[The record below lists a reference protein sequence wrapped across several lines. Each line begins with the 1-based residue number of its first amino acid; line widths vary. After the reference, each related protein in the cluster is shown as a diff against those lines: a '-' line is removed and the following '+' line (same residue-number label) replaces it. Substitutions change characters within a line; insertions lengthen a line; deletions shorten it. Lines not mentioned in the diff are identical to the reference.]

1 MNAQFFIN
9 EIGCNFNLR
18 KPKSEKPTNVYFVA
32 RVRNKQIKLSTGVR
46 VYPDQWN
53 VKKQEAY
60 ISCRLTEL
68 DNENNTI
75 VNEKIGK
82 LKLYFS
88 EYKQYLCDHPEEI
101 ERRAIIL
108 LKQYIYKDTMKKK
121 TEKPATFIMKQIVE
135 EKDIVDSSKN
145 QYRFNIDKFKRFLD
159 ENSIP
164 DAWESMNLNTFTRY
178 QQHLIEE
185 GKKGK
190 KASSLK
196 NIMSTFFAILRKAS
210 KRIDIPFKWE
220 ESNLESFELVKDKS
234 NKELARNKGVAL
246 TEEQIKQ
253 LYEHQPSGTEKQIKK
268 KMEIKDLFVLQCLVG
283 QRISDMQKFFNGDN
297 ERDEENG
304 TISIIQQKTGARA
317 IIPLVPLAK
326 EIIDKYTGAEIKYY
340 KERQS
345 KLNDDLRTIAR
356 EAGLDESITYEE
368 NGTKYTKPLY
378 ELLHTHCG
386 RHSFITI
393 MCRKGIPKEDIIIAT
408 GHENTKMVDEVYAHL
423 TAKDKSRKVTS
434 AFKKKLGDGIFD
446 MGGQTE
452 PEDDVQTPAPT
463 APARPKQKT
472 DPFNH
477 VFAGD
482 LLLKLSRLK
491 NKGIDITKLADTEEA
506 VKILKDISRMDGIDK
521 DKYRDNTQLRDKVAG
536 IAAIVWFIAFKRNDA
551 VLIQMFQNNI
561 AELELGEIPFI
572 EDIIGEDE
580 FKSLKKYNMAFPGI
594 LEMIGTRS
602 AKESSQYNKR
612 GYLKSLLDFYGKE

>member
-75 VNEKIGK
+75 VNEKINK

-121 TEKPATFIMKQIVE
+121 TEKPATFTMKQIIE
-135 EKDIVDSSKN
+135 EKDIVDSSKD

-159 ENSIP
+159 ENSIS
-164 DAWESMNLNTFTRY
+164 DAWESMNLDTFTKY
-178 QQHLIEE
+178 QQHLI
-185 GKKGK
+185 KDGK
-190 KASSLK
+190 KASTVK
-196 NIMSTFFAILRKAS
+196 NIMKGTFFGILRKAS
-210 KRIDIPFKWE
+210 KRPDIPFKWE
-220 ESNLESFELVKDKS
+220 ESDLDSFELVKDKS
-234 NKELARNKGVAL
+234 NKELARNKEVAL

-253 LYEHQPSGTEKQIKK
+253 LYEYQPSGTENQIKK
-268 KMEIKDLFVLQCLVG
+268 KTEIKDLFVLQCLVG

-304 TISIIQQKTGARA
+304 TISIIQKKTGSRA
-317 IIPLVPLAK
+317 IIPLVPMAE
-326 EIIDKYTGAEIKYY
+326 EIINKYIGKENKYY
-340 KERQS
+340 KESRRE
-345 KLNDDLRTIAR
+345 LNNELRTIAQ
-356 EAGLDESITYEE
+356 EAGLNEPITYEE

-378 ELLHTHCG
+378 ELLHTHSA
-386 RHSFITI
+386 RHTFSTI
-393 MCRKGIPKEDIIIAT
+393 MCRRGVPREDIIIAT
-408 GHENTKMVDEVYAHL
+408 GHEDTQMLDKIYAHL
-423 TAKDKSRKVTS
+423 TAKDKSKKVTN

-452 PEDDVQTPAPT
+452 PENVPEKPSGENLMVMDC
-463 APARPKQKT
+463 
-472 DPFNH
+472 N
-477 VFAGD
+477 
-482 LLLKLSRLK
+482 LILKMIKEGIAEGLK
-491 NKGIDITKLADTEEA
+491 PLQQELAD
-506 VKILKDISRMDGIDK
+506 VKQVIRHITGHKRAIQRINIQRIVDMVVSLRK
-521 DKYRDNTQLRDKVAG
+521 DNTPEPTIIRMLDNSGMLKVTFSNVMTCDQFFLTPENFHPAGEYLLDKVERAIG
-536 IAAIVWFIAFKRNDA
+536 IREHKKKR
-551 VLIQMFQNNI
+551 
-561 AELELGEIPFI
+561 
-572 EDIIGEDE
+572 
-580 FKSLKKYNMAFPGI
+580 
-594 LEMIGTRS
+594 
-602 AKESSQYNKR
+602 
-612 GYLKSLLDFYGKE
+612 

>member
-18 KPKSEKPTNVYFVA
+18 NPKSEKPTNVYFVA

-88 EYKQYLCDHPEEI
+88 EYKRYLCDHPEEI
-101 ERRAIIL
+101 EHRAIIL

-135 EKDIVDSSKN
+135 EKDTEESSKN
-145 QYRFNIDKFKRFLD
+145 QYRTNIDKFKRFLE

-164 DAWESMNLNTFTRY
+164 DTWENMNLDTFAKY
-178 QQHLIEE
+178 QQYLV
-185 GKKGK
+185 KDGK
-190 KASSLK
+190 KASTVK
-196 NIMSTFFAILRKAS
+196 NIMKGTFFSVLRKAS
-210 KRIDIPFKWE
+210 KRPDIPFKWD

-234 NKELARNKGVAL
+234 NKELAHNKEVAL
-246 TEEQIKQ
+246 TEKQIEQ
-253 LYEHQPSGTEKQIKK
+253 LYDHQLTGTEKQIKK
-268 KMEIKDLFVLQCLVG
+268 KMEIRDLFVLQCLVG

-317 IIPLVPLAK
+317 IIPLVPMAE
-326 EIIDKYTGAEIKYY
+326 EIINKYAGKEIKYY
-340 KERQS
+340 KEKQS
-345 KLNDDLRTIAR
+345 ALNNTIRTIAQ
-356 EAGLDESITYEE
+356 EAGLNELVTYEE
-368 NGTKYTKPLY
+368 NGIKYTKPLY
-378 ELLHTHCG
+378 ELLHTHTA
-386 RHSFITI
+386 RHTFSTI
-393 MCRKGIPKEDIIIAT
+393 MCRRGVPREDIIIAT
-408 GHENTKMVDEVYAHL
+408 GHEDTQMLDKIYAHL
-423 TAKDKSRKVTS
+423 TAKDKSKKVTN

-446 MGGQTE
+446 MGGQAE
-452 PEDDVQTPAPT
+452 PEGNEQTPAPT
-463 APARPKQKT
+463 VPVKPKQKM
-472 DPFNH
+472 DAFNH

-491 NKGIDITKLADTEEA
+491 NKGIDIIKLPDTEEA
-506 VKILKDISRMDGIDK
+506 VRILKDIGRIDGIDR
-521 DKYRDNTQLRDKVAG
+521 DKYKDNTQLRDKVAG
-536 IAAIVWFIAFKRNDA
+536 IASVVWFIALKRDDM

-561 AELELGEIPFI
+561 TELGLKSVFFNEDVMREPELASLLKSSEKALRFVEILNLRNAEELEEY
-572 EDIIGEDE
+572 
-580 FKSLKKYNMAFPGI
+580 KKWH
-594 LEMIGTRS
+594 
-602 AKESSQYNKR
+602 KE
-612 GYLKSLLDFYGKE
+612 

>member
-46 VYPDQWN
+46 VYPNQWN

-75 VNEKIGK
+75 VNEKISK

-121 TEKPATFIMKQIVE
+121 TEKPATFIMKQIIE
-135 EKDIVDSSKN
+135 EKDIVDSSKS
-145 QYRFNIDKFKRFLD
+145 QYRSNINKFKRFLY
-159 ENSIP
+159 EHSIP
-164 DAWESMNLNTFTRY
+164 DTWESMNLDTFTKY
-178 QQHLIEE
+178 QQFLIEE
-185 GKKGK
+185 GKKDKDGK
-190 KASSLK
+190 KASTIK
-196 NIMSTFFAILRKAS
+196 NIIGGTLFPILRKAS
-210 KRIDIPFKWE
+210 KRLDIPFKWD
-220 ESNLESFELVKDKS
+220 ESNLESFELTKDKS
-234 NKELARNKGVAL
+234 NKELARNKEVAL
-246 TEEQIKQ
+246 TEEQIKR
-253 LYEHQPSGTEKQIKK
+253 LYEYRPTGTEKQIKK
-268 KMEIKDLFVLQCLVG
+268 KMEIRDLFVLQCLVG
-283 QRISDMQKFFNGDN
+283 QRVSDMQKLFNGDN

-304 TISIIQQKTGARA
+304 TISIVQQKTGAKA
-317 IIPLVPLAK
+317 IIPLVPMAE
-326 EIIDKYTGAEIKYY
+326 EIINKYTGKEIKYY
-340 KERQS
+340 KERRS
-345 KLNDDLRTIAR
+345 ALNGELRAIAQ
-356 EAGLDESITYEE
+356 EAGLNEAITYEE

-378 ELLHTHCG
+378 ELLHTHSA
-386 RHSFITI
+386 RHTFSTI
-393 MCRKGIPKEDIIIAT
+393 MCRRGVPREDIIIAT
-408 GHENTKMVDEVYAHL
+408 GHEDTQMLDKIYAHL
-423 TAKDKSRKVTS
+423 TAKDKSRKVTT

-446 MGGQTE
+446 MGGQPE
-452 PEDDVQTPAPT
+452 PEDGEQTPAPT
-463 APARPKQKT
+463 VPANPKQKT
-472 DPFNH
+472 DVFNY

-506 VKILKDISRMDGIDK
+506 VKTLKDVGRIDEIDK
-521 DKYRDNTQLRDKVAG
+521 DKYKDNTRLRDKVAK
-536 IAAIVWFIAFKRNDA
+536 IASVVWFIAFKRNDA

-561 AELELGEIPFI
+561 TELGLRNIFLNGEIMREARLESLMNGDEKVLKFVEVLNIRSMEELEEY
-572 EDIIGEDE
+572 E
-580 FKSLKKYNMAFPGI
+580 
-594 LEMIGTRS
+594 
-602 AKESSQYNKR
+602 KR
-612 GYLKSLLDFYGKE
+612 DKGR

>member
-1 MNAQFFIN
+1 MNVQFFIN

-75 VNEKIGK
+75 VNEKINK

-101 ERRAIIL
+101 ERRAIVL

-121 TEKPATFIMKQIVE
+121 TEKPATFIMKQLVE
-135 EKDIVDSSKN
+135 EKDIVDSSKI
-145 QYRFNIDKFKRFLD
+145 QYRSNINKFKRFLD

-164 DAWESMNLNTFTRY
+164 DTWESMNLDTFTRY
-178 QQHLIEE
+178 QQFLIKD
-185 GKKGK
+185 GKEDK
-190 KASSLK
+190 KVSTVK
-196 NIMSTFFAILRKAS
+196 NIIKGTFFGVLREVS
-210 KRIDIPFKWE
+210 KRLDIPFKWE

-234 NKELARNKGVAL
+234 NKELARNKEVAL

-253 LYEHQPSGTEKQIKK
+253 LYKHQPSGTEKQIKK

-317 IIPLVPLAK
+317 IIPLVPMAE

-340 KERQS
+340 KERRS
-345 KLNDDLRTIAR
+345 ALNGELRAIAQ
-356 EAGLDESITYEE
+356 EAGLDEPITYEE

-434 AFKKKLGDGIFD
+434 AFRKKLGDGIFD
-446 MGGQTE
+446 MGGQPK
-452 PEDDVQTPAPT
+452 PEKVPEKPSGHNLVVMDYNQILRIIKEGIAE
-463 APARPKQKT
+463 
-472 DPFNH
+472 
-477 VFAGD
+477 G
-482 LLLKLSRLK
+482 LKPLRQE
-491 NKGIDITKLADTEEA
+491 LADIKQ
-506 VKILKDISRMDGIDK
+506 VILHITGHKREIQKGNIQGIVNMVVSLRK
-521 DKYRDNTQLRDKVAG
+521 DNTPEETIIKMLDNSGMLKVTFSDVMTCNQFFLTPENYHPAG
-536 IAAIVWFIAFKRNDA
+536 
-551 VLIQMFQNNI
+551 
-561 AELELGEIPFI
+561 E
-572 EDIIGEDE
+572 
-580 FKSLKKYNMAFPGI
+580 Y
-594 LEMIGTRS
+594 
-602 AKESSQYNKR
+602 
-612 GYLKSLLDFYGKE
+612 LLDKAERIIKIRERKKKP

>member
-46 VYPDQWN
+46 VYPNQWN

-75 VNEKIGK
+75 VNEKISK

-121 TEKPATFIMKQIVE
+121 TEKPATFIMKQIIE

-145 QYRFNIDKFKRFLD
+145 QYIANINKFKRFLD

-164 DAWESMNLNTFTRY
+164 DTWESMNLDTFTKY
-178 QQHLIEE
+178 QQFLIEE
-185 GKKGK
+185 GKKDKDGK
-190 KASSLK
+190 KASTIK
-196 NIMSTFFAILRKAS
+196 NIIGGTLFPILRKAS
-210 KRIDIPFKWE
+210 KRLDIPFKWD
-220 ESNLESFELVKDKS
+220 ESNLESFELTKDKS
-234 NKELARNKGVAL
+234 NKELARNKEVAL
-246 TEEQIKQ
+246 TEEQIKR
-253 LYEHQPSGTEKQIKK
+253 LYEYRPTGTEKQIKK
-268 KMEIKDLFVLQCLVG
+268 KMEIRDLFVLQCLVG
-283 QRISDMQKFFNGDN
+283 QRVSDMQKLFNGDN

-304 TISIIQQKTGARA
+304 TISIVQQKTGAKA
-317 IIPLVPLAK
+317 IIPLVPMAE
-326 EIIDKYTGAEIKYY
+326 EIINKYTGKEIKYY
-340 KERQS
+340 KERRS
-345 KLNDDLRTIAR
+345 ALNGELRAIAQ
-356 EAGLDESITYEE
+356 EAGLDEAITYEE

-378 ELLHTHCG
+378 ELLHTHSA
-386 RHSFITI
+386 RHTFSTI
-393 MCRKGIPKEDIIIAT
+393 MCRRGVPREDIIIAT
-408 GHENTKMVDEVYAHL
+408 GHEDTQMLDKIYAHL
-423 TAKDKSRKVTS
+423 TAKDKSRKVTN

-446 MGGQTE
+446 MGGQVE
-452 PEDDVQTPAPT
+452 PDENEQRSAPT
-463 APARPKQKT
+463 VPVEPKQKA
-472 DPFNH
+472 DVFNY

-506 VKILKDISRMDGIDK
+506 VKILKDVGRIDEIDK
-521 DKYRDNTQLRDKVAG
+521 DKYKDNTRLRDKVAR
-536 IAAIVWFIAFKRNDA
+536 IASVVWFIAFKRNDA

-561 AELELGEIPFI
+561 TELGLRNIFFNGEIMREARLESLMNGDEKVLKFVEVLNIRSMEELEEY
-572 EDIIGEDE
+572 E
-580 FKSLKKYNMAFPGI
+580 
-594 LEMIGTRS
+594 
-602 AKESSQYNKR
+602 KR
-612 GYLKSLLDFYGKE
+612 DKGR

>member
-9 EIGCNFNLR
+9 EIGCKFNLR

-32 RVRNKQIKLSTGVR
+32 RIRNKQIKLSTGVR

-135 EKDIVDSSKN
+135 EKDIVDSSKI
-145 QYRFNIDKFKRFLD
+145 QYRSNISKFKRFLD

-164 DAWESMNLNTFTRY
+164 DTWESMNLDTFTKY

-185 GKKGK
+185 GKEDNKEGK
-190 KASSLK
+190 KASTIK
-196 NIMSTFFAILRKAS
+196 NIIKGTFFGVLREVS
-210 KRIDIPFKWE
+210 KRLDIPFKWE
-220 ESNLESFELVKDKS
+220 ESNLESFDLVKDKS
-234 NKELARNKGVAL
+234 NKELARNKEVAL

-253 LYEHQPSGTEKQIKK
+253 LYEYQLSGTENQIKK
-268 KMEIKDLFVLQCLVG
+268 KTEIKDLFVLQCLVG
-283 QRISDMQKFFNGDN
+283 QRISDMYKFFNGDN

-304 TISIIQQKTGARA
+304 TISIVQQKTGARA
-317 IIPLVPLAK
+317 IIPLVPLAE

-340 KERQS
+340 KERRS
-345 KLNDDLRTIAR
+345 ALNGELKVIAQ
-356 EAGLDESITYEE
+356 EAGLNELVTYEE

-378 ELLHTHCG
+378 ELLHTHTA
-386 RHSFITI
+386 RHTFSTI
-393 MCRKGIPKEDIIIAT
+393 MCRRGVPREDIIIAT
-408 GHENTKMVDEVYAHL
+408 GHEDTQMLDKIYAHL

-446 MGGQTE
+446 MGGQPE
-452 PEDDVQTPAPT
+452 PEDDVQTPTPT
-463 APARPKQKT
+463 VPARPKQKA
-472 DPFNH
+472 DVFNH

-491 NKGIDITKLADTEEA
+491 NKGIDITRLPDTEEA
-506 VKILKDISRMDGIDK
+506 VKILKDIGRIDEIDK
-521 DKYRDNTQLRDKVAG
+521 DKYKDNTRLRDKVAR
-536 IAAIVWFIAFKRNDA
+536 IASVVWFIAFKRNDA

-561 AELELGEIPFI
+561 TELGLRNIFLNGEIMREARLESLMNGDEKVLKFVEVLNIRSMEELEEY
-572 EDIIGEDE
+572 E
-580 FKSLKKYNMAFPGI
+580 
-594 LEMIGTRS
+594 
-602 AKESSQYNKR
+602 KR
-612 GYLKSLLDFYGKE
+612 DKGR

>member
-9 EIGCNFNLR
+9 EIGCKFNLR

-32 RVRNKQIKLSTGVR
+32 RIRNKQIKLSTGVR

-135 EKDIVDSSKN
+135 EKDIVDSSKI
-145 QYRFNIDKFKRFLD
+145 QYRSNINKFKRFLD

-164 DAWESMNLNTFTRY
+164 DTWESMNLDTFTKY

-185 GKKGK
+185 GKEDNKEGK
-190 KASSLK
+190 KASTIK
-196 NIMSTFFAILRKAS
+196 NIIKGTFFGVLREVS
-210 KRIDIPFKWE
+210 KRLDIPFKWE
-220 ESNLESFELVKDKS
+220 ESNLESFDLVKDKS
-234 NKELARNKGVAL
+234 NKELARNKEVAL

-253 LYEHQPSGTEKQIKK
+253 LYEYQLSGTENQIKK
-268 KMEIKDLFVLQCLVG
+268 KTEIKDLFVLQCLVG
-283 QRISDMQKFFNGDN
+283 QRISDMYKFFNGDN

-304 TISIIQQKTGARA
+304 TISIVQQKTGARA
-317 IIPLVPLAK
+317 IIPLVPLAE

-340 KERQS
+340 KERRS
-345 KLNDDLRTIAR
+345 ALNGELKVIAQ
-356 EAGLDESITYEE
+356 EAGLNELVTYEE

-378 ELLHTHCG
+378 ELLHTHTA
-386 RHSFITI
+386 RHTFSTI
-393 MCRKGIPKEDIIIAT
+393 MCRRGVPREDIIIAT
-408 GHENTKMVDEVYAHL
+408 GHEDTQMLDKIYAHL

-446 MGGQTE
+446 MGGQPE
-452 PEDDVQTPAPT
+452 PEDDVQTPTPT
-463 APARPKQKT
+463 VPARPKQKA
-472 DPFNH
+472 DVFNH

-491 NKGIDITKLADTEEA
+491 NKGIDITRLPDTEEA
-506 VKILKDISRMDGIDK
+506 VKILKDIGRIDEIDK
-521 DKYRDNTQLRDKVAG
+521 DKYKDNTRLRDKVAR
-536 IAAIVWFIAFKRNDA
+536 IASVVWFIAFKRNDA
-551 VLIQMFQNNI
+551 VLIQMFHRLTGFRLVPATNI
-561 AELELGEIPFI
+561 TQLRGCQRNFDEQAFHQRTFHLEERLV
-572 EDIIGEDE
+572 
-580 FKSLKKYNMAFPGI
+580 LLVI
-594 LEMIGTRS
+594 LR
-602 AKESSQYNKR
+602 QV
-612 GYLKSLLDFYGKE
+612 LF

>member
-60 ISCRLTEL
+60 ISCRLNEL

-75 VNEKIGK
+75 VNEKINK

-88 EYKQYLCDHPEEI
+88 EYKQYLCNHPEEI
-101 ERRAIIL
+101 EHRAITL

-135 EKDIVDSSKN
+135 EKDTEESSKN
-145 QYRFNIDKFKRFLD
+145 QYRTSIGKFKRFLE

-164 DAWESMNLNTFTRY
+164 DTWESMNLNTFTKY
-178 QQHLIEE
+178 QQYLIEDR
-185 GKKGK
+185 K
-190 KASSLK
+190 KASTVK
-196 NIMSTFFAILRKAS
+196 NIIKGTFFAILRKAS
-210 KRIDIPFKWE
+210 KRLDLPFKWD
-220 ESNLESFELVKDKS
+220 ESNLESFELVKDRS
-234 NKELARNKGVAL
+234 NKELARNKEVAL

-253 LYEHQPSGTEKQIKK
+253 FYEYQPTGAENQTKK
-268 KMEIKDLFVLQCLVG
+268 KTEIKDLFVLQCLVG
-283 QRISDMQKFFNGDN
+283 QRISDMYKFLNGDN

-317 IIPLVPLAK
+317 IIPLVPMAE
-326 EIIDKYTGAEIKYY
+326 EIINKYTGVEVKYY
-340 KERQS
+340 KEKRRG
-345 KLNDDLRTIAR
+345 LNNELRAIAQ
-356 EAGLDESITYEE
+356 EAGLNELVTYEE

-378 ELLHTHCG
+378 ELLHTHTA
-386 RHSFITI
+386 RHTFSTI
-393 MCRKGIPKEDIIIAT
+393 MCRRGVPREDIIIAT
-408 GHENTKMVDEVYAHL
+408 GHEDTQMLDKIYTHL
-423 TAKDKSRKVTS
+423 TAKDKSRKVTN

-446 MGGQTE
+446 MESQAE
-452 PEDDVQTPAPT
+452 LEDNEQTPVSTVLAK
-463 APARPKQKT
+463 PKQKT
-472 DPFNH
+472 DVFNH

-482 LLLKLSRLK
+482 LLRKLSKLK
-491 NKGIDITKLADTEEA
+491 NKGIDITKLPDIEEA
-506 VKILKDISRMDGIDK
+506 VGILKDVGRIDGIDK
-521 DKYRDNTQLRDKVAG
+521 DKYKDNTQLRDKVAG
-536 IAAIVWFIAFKRNDA
+536 IASVVWFIALKRDDM

-561 AELELGEIPFI
+561 TELGLKSIFFNEDVMREPELMSLLKSSEKALRFVEILNIRNAEELEEY
-572 EDIIGEDE
+572 
-580 FKSLKKYNMAFPGI
+580 KKWH
-594 LEMIGTRS
+594 
-602 AKESSQYNKR
+602 KE
-612 GYLKSLLDFYGKE
+612 

>member
-9 EIGCNFNLR
+9 EIGCKFNLR

-135 EKDIVDSSKN
+135 EKDIVDSSKD

-164 DAWESMNLNTFTRY
+164 DTWESMNLDTFTKY
-178 QQHLIEE
+178 QQFLLKDNKE
-185 GKKGK
+185 GK
-190 KASSLK
+190 KASTVK
-196 NIMSTFFAILRKAS
+196 NIIKGTFFSVLRKAS
-210 KRIDIPFKWE
+210 KRLDIPFKWE
-220 ESNLESFELVKDKS
+220 ESNLESFDLVKDKS
-234 NKELARNKGVAL
+234 NKELARNKEVAL

-253 LYEHQPSGTEKQIKK
+253 LYEYQPSGTEKQVEKK
-268 KMEIKDLFVLQCLVG
+268 TEIRDLFVLQCLVG
-283 QRISDMQKFFNGDN
+283 QRVSDMHKFFNGDN

-317 IIPLVPLAK
+317 IIPLVPMAE
-326 EIIDKYTGAEIKYY
+326 EIINKYAGTEVKYY
-340 KERQS
+340 KERRRG
-345 KLNDDLRTIAR
+345 LNDELRVIAQ
-356 EAGLDESITYEE
+356 EAGLNEPITYEE
-368 NGTKYTKPLY
+368 NGTKYTRPLY
-378 ELLHTHCG
+378 ELLHTHSA
-386 RHSFITI
+386 RHTFSTI
-393 MCRKGIPKEDIIIAT
+393 MCRRGVPREDIIIAT
-408 GHENTKMVDEVYAHL
+408 GHENTQMLDKIYAHL
-423 TAKDKSRKVTS
+423 TSKDKSRKVTN

-446 MGGQTE
+446 MGGQPE
-452 PEDDVQTPAPT
+452 PEKVPEKPSEQNLVVMDCNQILRMIKEGIAE
-463 APARPKQKT
+463 
-472 DPFNH
+472 
-477 VFAGD
+477 G
-482 LLLKLSRLK
+482 LKPLRQE
-491 NKGIDITKLADTEEA
+491 LADIKRVMMHITGHKRA
-506 VKILKDISRMDGIDK
+506 IQHINVQRIVDMVVSLRK
-521 DKYRDNTQLRDKVAG
+521 DNTPEETIIKMLDNSGMLKVTFSDVMTCDQFFLTPENYHPAG
-536 IAAIVWFIAFKRNDA
+536 
-551 VLIQMFQNNI
+551 
-561 AELELGEIPFI
+561 E
-572 EDIIGEDE
+572 
-580 FKSLKKYNMAFPGI
+580 Y
-594 LEMIGTRS
+594 
-602 AKESSQYNKR
+602 
-612 GYLKSLLDFYGKE
+612 LLDKAERIIKIRERKRKQ

>member
-46 VYPDQWN
+46 VYPNQWN

-101 ERRAIIL
+101 EHRAIVL

-164 DAWESMNLNTFTRY
+164 DTWESMNLETFTRY
-178 QQHLIEE
+178 QQFLLEDGKE
-185 GKKGK
+185 DNKKGK

-234 NKELARNKGVAL
+234 NKELARNKEVAL

-253 LYEHQPSGTEKQIKK
+253 LYEHQLTGTEKQVKK
-268 KMEIKDLFVLQCLVG
+268 NTEIRDLFVLQCLVG
-283 QRISDMQKFFNGDN
+283 QRVSDMQKFLNGDN

-304 TISIIQQKTGARA
+304 TISIVQQKTGARA
-317 IIPLVPLAK
+317 IIPLVPLAE
-326 EIIDKYTGAEIKYY
+326 EIIDKYAGKEIKYY
-340 KERQS
+340 KEKQS
-345 KLNDDLRTIAR
+345 ALNNAIRSIAQ
-356 EAGLDESITYEE
+356 EAGLDEPITYEE

-446 MGGQTE
+446 MGGQ
-452 PEDDVQTPAPT
+452 
-463 APARPKQKT
+463 
-472 DPFNH
+472 
-477 VFAGD
+477 
-482 LLLKLSRLK
+482 
-491 NKGIDITKLADTEEA
+491 
-506 VKILKDISRMDGIDK
+506 
-521 DKYRDNTQLRDKVAG
+521 
-536 IAAIVWFIAFKRNDA
+536 
-551 VLIQMFQNNI
+551 
-561 AELELGEIPFI
+561 AELEKVPEKPSGQNLVVMDYNRILRIIKEGIAEGLKPLRQELADIKQVILHITGHKREIQKGNIQGIVNMVVSLRKDNTPEETIIKMLDNSGMLKVTFSDVMTCNQFFLTPENYHPAGE
-572 EDIIGEDE
+572 
-580 FKSLKKYNMAFPGI
+580 Y
-594 LEMIGTRS
+594 
-602 AKESSQYNKR
+602 
-612 GYLKSLLDFYGKE
+612 LLDKAERIIKIRERKKKP

>member
-88 EYKQYLCDHPEEI
+88 EYKRYLCDHPEEI
-101 ERRAIIL
+101 EHRAIIL

-121 TEKPATFIMKQIVE
+121 TEKPATFIMKQIIE
-135 EKDIVDSSKN
+135 EKDTEESSKN
-145 QYRFNIDKFKRFLD
+145 QYRANIDKFKRFLED
-159 ENSIP
+159 SSIP
-164 DAWESMNLNTFTRY
+164 NTWANMNLDTFTKY
-178 QQHLIEE
+178 QQYLIED
-185 GKKGK
+185 GK
-190 KASSLK
+190 KASTVK
-196 NIMSTFFAILRKAS
+196 NIMKGTFFSVLRKAS
-210 KRIDIPFKWE
+210 KRPDIPFKWD

-234 NKELARNKGVAL
+234 NKELAHNKEVAL
-246 TEEQIKQ
+246 TEKQIEQ
-253 LYEHQPSGTEKQIKK
+253 LYEHQLTGTEKQIKK
-268 KMEIKDLFVLQCLVG
+268 KMEIRDLFVLQCLVG

-304 TISIIQQKTGARA
+304 TISIIQKKTGARA
-317 IIPLVPLAK
+317 IIPLVPMAE
-326 EIIDKYTGAEIKYY
+326 EIINKYAGKEIKYY
-340 KERQS
+340 RERRSGLNKEL
-345 KLNDDLRTIAR
+345 KVIAQ
-356 EAGLDESITYEE
+356 EVGLDEPITYEE
-368 NGTKYTKPLY
+368 DGIKYTKPLY
-378 ELLHTHCG
+378 ELLHTHTA
-386 RHSFITI
+386 RHTFSTV
-393 MCRKGIPKEDIIIAT
+393 MCRRGVPREDIIIAT
-408 GHENTKMVDEVYAHL
+408 GHEDTQMLDKIYAHL
-423 TAKDKSRKVTS
+423 TAKDKSKKVTN

-446 MGGQTE
+446 MGGQAE
-452 PEDDVQTPAPT
+452 PEGNEQTPAPT
-463 APARPKQKT
+463 VPVKPKQKM
-472 DPFNH
+472 DAFNH

-491 NKGIDITKLADTEEA
+491 NKGIDITKLPDTEEA
-506 VKILKDISRMDGIDK
+506 IRILKDIGRIDGIDK
-521 DKYRDNTQLRDKVAG
+521 DKYKDNTQLRDKVAG
-536 IAAIVWFIAFKRNDA
+536 IASVVWFIALKRDDM

-561 AELELGEIPFI
+561 TELGLESIFFNEDVMREPELASLLKSSEKTLRFVEILNLRNAEELEEY
-572 EDIIGEDE
+572 
-580 FKSLKKYNMAFPGI
+580 KKWH
-594 LEMIGTRS
+594 
-602 AKESSQYNKR
+602 KE
-612 GYLKSLLDFYGKE
+612 

>member
-75 VNEKIGK
+75 VNEKINK

-101 ERRAIIL
+101 ERRAIVL

-135 EKDIVDSSKN
+135 EKDIVDSSKK
-145 QYRFNIDKFKRFLD
+145 QYIANINKFKRFLD
-159 ENSIP
+159 EYSIP
-164 DAWESMNLNTFTRY
+164 DTWESMNLDTFTKY
-178 QQHLIEE
+178 QQFLIEE
-185 GKKGK
+185 GKKDKDGK
-190 KASSLK
+190 KASTIK
-196 NIMSTFFAILRKAS
+196 NIIGGTLFPIFRKTS
-210 KRIDIPFKWE
+210 KRLDIPFKWD
-220 ESNLESFELVKDKS
+220 ESNLESFELTKDKS
-234 NKELARNKGVAL
+234 NKELARNKEVAL

-253 LYEHQPSGTEKQIKK
+253 LYEYQPTGTEKQIQKK
-268 KMEIKDLFVLQCLVG
+268 VEIRDLFVLQCLVG
-283 QRISDMQKFFNGDN
+283 QRVSDIHKFFNGDN

-304 TISIIQQKTGARA
+304 TISIVQQKTGARA

-340 KERQS
+340 KERRS
-345 KLNDDLRTIAR
+345 ALNGELRAIAQ
-356 EAGLDESITYEE
+356 EAGLDEPITYEE

-423 TAKDKSRKVTS
+423 TAKDKSRKVTT
-434 AFKKKLGDGIFD
+434 AFKKKLDDGIFD

-452 PEDDVQTPAPT
+452 PEDNGQRSTPT
-463 APARPKQKT
+463 ALAKPKQKA
-472 DPFNH
+472 DVFNH

-491 NKGIDITKLADTEEA
+491 NKGIDITKLADTEEV
-506 VKILKDISRMDGIDK
+506 VKILKDVGRIDEIDK
-521 DKYRDNTQLRDKVAG
+521 DKYNGNIRLRDKVAR
-536 IAAIVWFIAFKRNDA
+536 IASVVWSIAFKRNDA

-561 AELELGEIPFI
+561 TELGLRNIFLNGEIMREARLDSLMNGDEKLLKFVEVLNIRSMEELEEY
-572 EDIIGEDE
+572 
-580 FKSLKKYNMAFPGI
+580 KKRHKG
-594 LEMIGTRS
+594 R
-602 AKESSQYNKR
+602 
-612 GYLKSLLDFYGKE
+612 

>member
-75 VNEKIGK
+75 VNEKINK

-121 TEKPATFIMKQIVE
+121 TEKPATFIMKQIIE
-135 EKDIVDSSKN
+135 EKEVAESTKN
-145 QYRFNIDKFKRFLD
+145 QYRFSIDKFKRFLN

-164 DAWESMNLNTFTRY
+164 DTWENMNLDTFTKY
-178 QQHLIEE
+178 QQHLIKD
-185 GKKGK
+185 GKEDKDGK
-190 KASSLK
+190 KASTIK
-196 NIMSTFFAILRKAS
+196 NIMGTFFGILRKAS

-220 ESNLESFELVKDKS
+220 ESGLDSFELVKDKS
-234 NKELARNKGVAL
+234 NKDLARNKEVAL

-253 LYEHQPSGTEKQIKK
+253 LYEYQLTGTENQIKK
-268 KMEIKDLFVLQCLVG
+268 KTEIKDLFVLQCLVG
-283 QRISDMQKFFNGDN
+283 QRISDMQKFLNGDN

-304 TISIIQQKTGARA
+304 TISIIQKKTGARA
-317 IIPLVPLAK
+317 IIPLVPMAE
-326 EIIDKYTGAEIKYY
+326 EIIDKYAGKEIKYY
-340 KERQS
+340 NERHS
-345 KLNDDLRTIAR
+345 RLNDELRIIAK
-356 EAGLDESITYEE
+356 EAGLNELVTFEE
-368 NGTKYTKPLY
+368 NGVKHTKPLY
-378 ELLHTHCG
+378 ELLHTHSA
-386 RHSFITI
+386 RHTFSTI
-393 MCRKGIPKEDIIIAT
+393 MCRKDIPREDIIIAT
-408 GHENTKMVDEVYAHL
+408 GHENTQMLDKIYAHL
-423 TAKDKSRKVTS
+423 TAKDKSKKVTN

-446 MGGQTE
+446 MGSQPE
-452 PEDDVQTPAPT
+452 PECNEQMPAPT
-463 APARPKQKT
+463 VPVKPKQKM
-472 DPFNH
+472 DAFNH

-491 NKGIDITKLADTEEA
+491 NKGIDITKLPDTEEA
-506 VKILKDISRMDGIDK
+506 VRILKDIGRIDGIDR
-521 DKYRDNTQLRDKVAG
+521 DKYKDNTQLRDKVAG
-536 IAAIVWFIAFKRNDA
+536 IASVVWFIALKRDDM

-561 AELELGEIPFI
+561 TELGLKSIFFNEDVMREPELASLLKSSEKALRFVEILNLRNAEELEEY
-572 EDIIGEDE
+572 
-580 FKSLKKYNMAFPGI
+580 KKWH
-594 LEMIGTRS
+594 
-602 AKESSQYNKR
+602 KE
-612 GYLKSLLDFYGKE
+612 

>member
-18 KPKSEKPTNVYFVA
+18 KPKSEKPTNIYFVA
-32 RVRNKQIKLSTGVR
+32 RVKNKQIKLSTGVR

-88 EYKQYLCDHPEEI
+88 EYKRYLCDHPEEI
-101 ERRAIIL
+101 EHRAIIL

-135 EKDIVDSSKN
+135 EKDTEESSKN
-145 QYRFNIDKFKRFLD
+145 QYRANIDKFKRFLE

-164 DAWESMNLNTFTRY
+164 DTWKNMNLDTFAKY
-178 QQHLIEE
+178 QQYLV
-185 GKKGK
+185 KDGK
-190 KASSLK
+190 KASTVK
-196 NIMSTFFAILRKAS
+196 NIMKGTFFSVLRKAS
-210 KRIDIPFKWE
+210 KRPDIPFKWD

-234 NKELARNKGVAL
+234 NKELAHNKEVAL
-246 TEEQIKQ
+246 TEKQIEQ
-253 LYEHQPSGTEKQIKK
+253 LYEHQLTGTEKQIKK
-268 KMEIKDLFVLQCLVG
+268 KMEIRDLFVLQCLVG

-304 TISIIQQKTGARA
+304 TISIIQKKTGARA
-317 IIPLVPLAK
+317 IIPLVPMAE
-326 EIIDKYTGAEIKYY
+326 EIINKYAGKEIKYY
-340 KERQS
+340 RERRSGLNKEL
-345 KLNDDLRTIAR
+345 KVIAQ
-356 EAGLDESITYEE
+356 EVGLDEPITYEE
-368 NGTKYTKPLY
+368 DGIKYTKPLY
-378 ELLHTHCG
+378 ELLHTHTA
-386 RHSFITI
+386 RHTFSTV
-393 MCRKGIPKEDIIIAT
+393 MCRRGVPREDIIIAT
-408 GHENTKMVDEVYAHL
+408 GHEDTQMLNKIYAHL
-423 TAKDKSRKVTS
+423 TAKDKSKKVTN

-446 MGGQTE
+446 MGGQAE
-452 PEDDVQTPAPT
+452 PEGNEQTPAPT
-463 APARPKQKT
+463 VPVKPKQKM
-472 DPFNH
+472 DAFNH

-491 NKGIDITKLADTEEA
+491 NKGIDITKLPDTEEA
-506 VKILKDISRMDGIDK
+506 IRILKDIGRIDGIDK
-521 DKYRDNTQLRDKVAG
+521 DKYKDNTQLRDKVAG
-536 IAAIVWFIAFKRNDA
+536 IASVVWFIALKRDDM

-561 AELELGEIPFI
+561 TELGLESIFFNEDVMREPELASLLKSSEKALRFVEILNLRNAEELEEY
-572 EDIIGEDE
+572 
-580 FKSLKKYNMAFPGI
+580 KKWH
-594 LEMIGTRS
+594 
-602 AKESSQYNKR
+602 KE
-612 GYLKSLLDFYGKE
+612 

>member
-101 ERRAIIL
+101 ERRAIVL

-164 DAWESMNLNTFTRY
+164 DTWESMNLETFTRY
-178 QQHLIEE
+178 QQFLLEDGKE
-185 GKKGK
+185 DNKKGK

-234 NKELARNKGVAL
+234 NKELARNKEVAL

-253 LYEHQPSGTEKQIKK
+253 LYGHQPSGTEKQVEKNT
-268 KMEIKDLFVLQCLVG
+268 EIRDLFVLQCLVG
-283 QRISDMQKFFNGDN
+283 QRVSDMQKFFNGDN

-317 IIPLVPLAK
+317 IIPLVPLAE
-326 EIIDKYTGAEIKYY
+326 EIIDKYSGKEIKYY
-340 KERQS
+340 KEKRRG
-345 KLNDDLRTIAR
+345 LNDELRVIAK
-356 EAGLDESITYEE
+356 EAGLNEPITYEE
-368 NGTKYTKPLY
+368 DGVKYTKLLY
-378 ELLHTHCG
+378 ELLHTHSA
-386 RHSFITI
+386 RHTFSTI
-393 MCRKGIPKEDIIIAT
+393 MCRRGVPREDIIIAT
-408 GHENTKMVDEVYAHL
+408 GHENTQMLDKIYAHL

-446 MGGQTE
+446 MGGQTG
-452 PEDDVQTPAPT
+452 PEDDVQTPTPT

-491 NKGIDITKLADTEEA
+491 NKGIDITRLPDTEEA
-506 VKILKDISRMDGIDK
+506 VKILKDVGRIDEIDK

-536 IAAIVWFIAFKRNDA
+536 IASVVWFIAFKRNDA

-561 AELELGEIPFI
+561 TELGLRNIFLNGEIMREARLDSLMNGDEKLLKFVEILNLRNAEELEEY
-572 EDIIGEDE
+572 
-580 FKSLKKYNMAFPGI
+580 KKWH
-594 LEMIGTRS
+594 
-602 AKESSQYNKR
+602 KE
-612 GYLKSLLDFYGKE
+612 

>member
-9 EIGCNFNLR
+9 EIGCKFNLR

-135 EKDIVDSSKN
+135 EKDTEESSKD
-145 QYRFNIDKFKRFLD
+145 QYRFNIDKFKRFLK

-164 DAWESMNLNTFTRY
+164 DTWESMNLDTFIKY
-178 QQHLIEE
+178 QQYLVED
-185 GKKGK
+185 GK
-190 KASSLK
+190 KASTVK
-196 NIMSTFFAILRKAS
+196 NIMKGTFFSVLRKAS
-210 KRIDIPFKWE
+210 KRPDIPFKWE
-220 ESNLESFELVKDKS
+220 ESNLESFDLVKDKS
-234 NKELARNKGVAL
+234 NKELARNKEVAL

-253 LYEHQPSGTEKQIKK
+253 LYEYQPSGTENQIKK
-268 KMEIKDLFVLQCLVG
+268 KTEIKDLFVLQCLVG
-283 QRISDMQKFFNGDN
+283 QRISDMYKFFNGDN

-304 TISIIQQKTGARA
+304 TISIVQQKTGARA
-317 IIPLVPLAK
+317 IIPLVPLAE

-340 KERQS
+340 KERRS
-345 KLNDDLRTIAR
+345 ALNGELKVIAQ
-356 EAGLDESITYEE
+356 EAGLNELVTYEE

-378 ELLHTHCG
+378 ELLHTHSA
-386 RHSFITI
+386 RHTFSTI
-393 MCRKGIPKEDIIIAT
+393 MCRKGIPREDIIIAT
-408 GHENTKMVDEVYAHL
+408 GHEDTQMLDKIYAHL
-423 TAKDKSRKVTS
+423 TAKDKSRKVTN

-446 MGGQTE
+446 MGVQPE
-452 PEDDVQTPAPT
+452 PDENEQKSVPT
-463 APARPKQKT
+463 APVKPKQKA
-472 DPFNH
+472 DVFNH

-491 NKGIDITKLADTEEA
+491 NKGIDITRLPDTEEA
-506 VKILKDISRMDGIDK
+506 VKILKDVGRIDEIDL
-521 DKYRDNTQLRDKVAG
+521 DKYKDNTELRDK
-536 IAAIVWFIAFKRNDA
+536 IAKITAVVWFIAFKRNDA

-561 AELELGEIPFI
+561 TELGLRNIFFNGEIMKEGRLESLMKGDEKVLKFVEVLNIRSMEELEEY
-572 EDIIGEDE
+572 
-580 FKSLKKYNMAFPGI
+580 KK
-594 LEMIGTRS
+594 RH
-602 AKESSQYNKR
+602 KE
-612 GYLKSLLDFYGKE
+612 